1 MIKIVRGVYGFKDKN
16 GIVRPKTEAD
26 EPFEL
31 LPEQEARLV
40 SIGVSEYVGGIDEEQ
55 ADETEQGGI
64 DEEQAD
70 ETEQGGIDEEQD
82 PIGFDETPPED
93 FVEDEAEVMEEIIDL
108 ETLSGKELR
117 EIGKE
122 YGLTFKANT
131 KKADMIAAITEAQ
144 KEVAEAEDD
153 DEPAPV
159 FDATEAV
166 Q

>member
-1 MIKIVRGVYGFKDKN
+1 MIKIVRGVYGFKDEN
-16 GIVRPKTEAD
+16 GIIRPKTAAD

-31 LPEQEARLV
+31 LAEQEERLV
-40 SIGVSEYVGGIDEEQ
+40 SLGVAEYVGGIEDEQ
-55 ADETEQGGI
+55 ADETEQDGI
-64 DEEQAD
+64 ED
-70 ETEQGGIDEEQD
+70 EQG
-82 PIGFDETPPED
+82 PIGFDEIPPED
-93 FVEDEAEVMEEIIDL
+93 FAEEDAEAMEEIIDL

-117 EIGKE
+117 ELGKD
-122 YGLTFKANT
+122 YGLTFKANA

-144 KEVAEAEDD
+144 NEVALAEDD

>member
-1 MIKIVRGVYGFKDKN
+1 MIKIVQGVYGFLDKD

-40 SIGVSEYVGGIDEEQ
+40 SLGVAQYVGNVKGEQEPEETEQ
-55 ADETEQGGI
+55 DETEQEASEG
-64 DEEQAD
+64 EQ
-70 ETEQGGIDEEQD
+70 E
-82 PIGFDETPPED
+82 PIGFDETP
-93 FVEDEAEVMEEIIDL
+93 EENAPIP
-108 ETLSGKELR
+108 LSSLSVKELR

-122 YGLTFKANT
+122 YGLTFKVGTT
-131 KKADMIAAITEAQ
+131 KDDMVKAIEA
-144 KEVAEAEDD
+144 AEAELIADAED
-153 DEPAPV
+153 EDGEPAPV

>member
-1 MIKIVRGVYGFKDKN
+1 MIKIVRGVYGYLDKD

-40 SIGVSEYVGGIDEEQ
+40 GLGVAKYVGVVQVAPVPEVSEEE
-55 ADETEQGGI
+55 EVEQ
-64 DEEQAD
+64 E
-70 ETEQGGIDEEQD
+70 
-82 PIGFDETPPED
+82 PISFDEVPSD
-93 FVEDEAEVMEEIIDL
+93 IIH
-108 ETLSGKELR
+108 LSEMTVKELR

-122 YGLTFKANT
+122 YGLTFKVGSS
-131 KKADMIAAITEAQ
+131 KADMVKAIE
-144 KEVAEAEDD
+144 EAEAALAIDDEDED

-159 FDATEAV
+159 FDASEAV